1 MRAKEILKNKKNYG
15 VIRSIAK
22 TSDNYDKKYM
32 EKPKL
37 IQMTSYL

>member
-1 MRAKEILKNKKNYG
+1 MRAKEILKNQKNYG

-22 TSDNYDKKYM
+22 TSANHDKKCIW
-32 EKPKL
+32 KSKL